1 MHVELVGTRCLETRL
16 LLLRLLATAAYV
28 MAPLLA
34 LKVMTAANPLLL
46 MVLVLVLLLLAALK
60 RAAPAACYSMRRKVP
75 SQQLLLHCGIACVLL
90 GAAGSTAREN
100 NNKVYCL

>member
-46 MVLVLVLLLLAALK
+46 MVLVLLLLAALK